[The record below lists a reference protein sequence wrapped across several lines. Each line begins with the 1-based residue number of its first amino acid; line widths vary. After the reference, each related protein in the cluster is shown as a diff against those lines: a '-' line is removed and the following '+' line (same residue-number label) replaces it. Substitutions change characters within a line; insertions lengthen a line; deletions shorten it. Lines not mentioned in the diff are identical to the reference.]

1 LAATAITLAASAA
14 RTSSGAGTAQDITNA
29 GASVRLTLSVTAND
43 NTPGNPNN
51 PPRAAFDVAIETS
64 FDGSTDW
71 REIFSTDPARA
82 PKRFQPG
89 ATIRTERRVFV
100 GADRF
105 VRARWTI
112 DGVNPSVTFS
122 VSGEAI

>member
-1 LAATAITLAASAA
+1 MAAVAITLASSAA
-14 RTSSGAGTAQDITNA
+14 RTSSGAGTAQDVTNA
-29 GASVRLTLSVTAND
+29 GACVRLTLSVTAND

-51 PPRAAFDVAIETS
+51 PPRASLDVAIETS

-71 REIFSTDPARA
+71 REIFVYDPQRG
-82 PKRFQPG
+82 PKRFAPG
-89 ATIRTERRVFV
+89 ATVRSERRVFV

-112 DGVNPSVTFS
+112 DGANPSVTFS
-122 VSGEAI
+122 VAGEAI